1 VTRSEFIRRLN
12 EVAVKPSIT
21 PAESML
27 IDAVCSLSDHVE
39 LQSAATD
46 MRRCCWVAAYVAK
59 LAASSMRGEYPA
71 DCRKYALS
79 AARDAVSDYDAAVA
93 VWLEEPGADA
103 PGSEGDDA

>member
-27 IDAVCSLSDHVE
+27 IDAVCALTEQVE

-46 MRRCCWVAAYVAK
+46 MRRWCWVAAYVAK
-59 LAASSMRGEYPA
+59 LATSSVRGEYPA
-71 DCRKYALS
+71 ECRKYAMR
-79 AARDAVSDYDAAVA
+79 AAQDAVTDYDAAVA
-93 VWLEEPGADA
+93 VWLEETGADA
-103 PGSEGDDA
+103 PGGEADDA